1 VTQRQIC
8 HPEILLF
15 FFGNNLAYLEVLLAW
30 IAKILY
36 WAQTHT
42 QKKKKKKKE
51 KGRILKI
58 FNFHNFKLGTT
69 CVLQQK
75 FAIFFFFN
83 FSDVVS
89 LANNTIGKHPKRDFA
104 QQNGDKIFE
113 PVWIIVNIIIIKN
126 ATILKSESKC
136 IITLLHEEY
145 IIFLFIFLH
154 FGEISHQKK
163 KKKKERFVSMV
174 CFLKFLK

>member
-1 VTQRQIC
+1 LPSRDSFV
-8 HPEILLF
+8 

-30 IAKILY
+30 IVKILS
-36 WAQTHT
+36 WAQTHS
-42 QKKKKKKKE
+42 QKKRKKKE
-51 KGRILKI
+51 GRILKI

-113 PVWIIVNIIIIKN
+113 PVWIIVNIIIIKMPP
-126 ATILKSESKC
+126 
-136 IITLLHEEY
+136 Y
-145 IIFLFIFLH
+145 
-154 FGEISHQKK
+154 
-163 KKKKERFVSMV
+163 
-174 CFLKFLK
+174 